1 MNYQQARS
9 VAAKVR
15 KTIPTDQKTVLYK
28 DSASGQWGVRVEDVR
43 TGRAIR
49 FYDGMDMEVTAA
61 V

>member
-1 MNYQQARS
+1 MKYQQARS

-15 KTIPTDQKTVLYK
+15 KTIPTDQKTVFYK

-49 FYDGMDMEVTAA
+49 YYDRMDEEATG
-61 V
+61 